1 MLSRWSLVTE
11 IAIEISATWHANCF
25 DFHVSSARRSF
36 INAALRASPA
46 VVFSWCRRLRPTFEP
61 TDRDVAYVASRQLFK
76 FQRFPPRRWKRAN
89 IDEKYQAFSGCV
101 YHRVA
106 SRRDVSSVSL
116 GMRGPARLAGV
127 DLEAHTKAS
136 SRPMKEVPRD
146 DASEISTRGH
156 VPPARPISLLSGD
169 SRGTRVARCGG
180 TATAYAH
187 CTRSDNEMYAD
198 TGMSSW
204 ERSRMRFDSIATRW
218 TCYIGCRPY
227 RPPRVAPA
235 VLHSV
240 GAA

>member
-11 IAIEISATWHANCF
+11 IATEISATWHANCF

-89 IDEKYQAFSGCV
+89 IDEKYQEPSPAASTI
-101 YHRVA
+101 A
-106 SRRDVSSVSL
+106 SRRVATSRPFHYGCED
-116 GMRGPARLAGV
+116 RARLAGV

-136 SRPMKEVPRD
+136 SRPMKEVPLATTRPKFQPE
-146 DASEISTRGH
+146 AMSRQPVRFPYYRTRGGH
-156 VPPARPISLLSGD
+156 VWRDAAEPQPRMHIAHDRI
-169 SRGTRVARCGG
+169 TRC
-180 TATAYAH
+180 
-187 CTRSDNEMYAD
+187 

-204 ERSRMRFDSIATRW
+204 ERSRMRFDSIATRR

-227 RPPRVAPA
+227 RPPRVALA